1 MIIETVL
8 SSISQDGKVNFAPIG
23 VHVPDTTSHLSEVKD
38 IEILL
43 YSGSNTFSNLKTT
56 AEGVINFTDDISIF
70 VDTALFS
77 ISLPTAPSLM
87 VRPPRMAEANTVWE
101 FSVTSFNDSTEPA
114 RVAGK
119 VLSYNELAGFTGL
132 CRARGVIIEATIL
145 ATRIQWIPVNKIE
158 ESWRF
163 WQEVVIKTGGIRER
177 QAFQKVSDYFIQ
189 QGISIPHFNE
199 TYNSKKK
206 GN

>member
-1 MIIETVL
+1 MIVETVL

-23 VHVPDTTSHLSEVKD
+23 VHIPDNTSHFSEVKD

-43 YSGSNTFSNLKTT
+43 YSGSNTFSNVKTT

-77 ISLPTAPSLM
+77 KSLPTAPSLM
-87 VRPPRMAEANTVWE
+87 VRPPRMAEAKTVWE

-114 RVAGK
+114 RVVGK
-119 VLSYNELAGFTGL
+119 VLSFDELAGFTGF
-132 CRARGVIIEATIL
+132 CRAHWVILEATIV

-158 ESWRF
+158 ESWQF

-177 QAFQKVSDYFIQ
+177 QAFQKVTNYFVQ
-189 QGISIPHFNE
+189 QGISIPYFNE
-199 TYNSKKK
+199 IYNA
-206 GN
+206 